1 MNIVRLGQITL
12 ILLSPALI
20 IGAALHLP
28 GVVRAVWR
36 RLRDR
41 RAARRAGRRVQP
53 AGPPIE
59 QIAFDLRRL
68 LHQHDAVRC
77 STDAAMR
84 ARRLRAIEWAIT
96 DCAVQAARALD
107 VPCPDRPGPV
117 ALEKPQLRRLLRA
130 LAAAGLVLPMR
141 AGLLQVDRRR

>member
-1 MNIVRLGQITL
+1 V
-12 ILLSPALI
+12 LSKPFGIMGVAYGAI

-28 GVVRAVWR
+28 GVVRALR
-36 RLRDR
+36 RGLRDR
-41 RAARRAGRRVQP
+41 IGAQRAANRFEP

-59 QIAFDLRRL
+59 QLAFDLRRL

-77 STDAAMR
+77 SIDAAMR
-84 ARRLRAIEWAIT
+84 ARRLQAIEWAIS

-117 ALEKPQLRRLLRA
+117 PLEKPQLRRVLRA

-141 AGLLQVDRRR
+141 AGLLQTDKRH

>member
-1 MNIVRLGQITL
+1 MNIVRLGQITF

-28 GVVRAVWR
+28 GVVRALWR
-36 RLRDR
+36 SLGDRIGAR
-41 RAARRAGRRVQP
+41 RAAQQP

-59 QIAFDLRRL
+59 RLAFDLRRL

-107 VPCPDRPGPV
+107 VHSPDRPGPV
-117 ALEKPQLRRLLRA
+117 ALEKPQLRRLLRE

-141 AGLLQVDRRR
+141 AGLLQTDRRR